1 MKNKNLPLKHNSDLI
16 PTARLL
22 RREMTK
28 EEKHLW
34 YDFLSKYPLRFTRQ
48 KIIAKYIADFY
59 CAKAK
64 LVIELDGGQHRT
76 PECREYDGNRTQF
89 FQQYGLVVLRIPNK
103 EITQNF
109 DGMCRYID
117 SVIKRRL
124 NGEAMPEFMQQ
135 SLPYFREG
143 GLPKARRKGKM

>member
-89 FQQYGLVVLRIPNK
+89 F
-103 EITQNF
+103 
-109 DGMCRYID
+109 
-117 SVIKRRL
+117 
-124 NGEAMPEFMQQ
+124 
-135 SLPYFREG
+135 
-143 GLPKARRKGKM
+143 